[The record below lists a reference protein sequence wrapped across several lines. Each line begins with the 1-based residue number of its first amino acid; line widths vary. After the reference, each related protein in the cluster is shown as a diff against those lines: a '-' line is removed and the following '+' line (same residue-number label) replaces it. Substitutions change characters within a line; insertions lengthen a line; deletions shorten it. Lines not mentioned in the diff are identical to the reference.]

1 MSIIS
6 NLIASPI
13 KEAVLHR
20 LYSWNDD
27 FTIRQGTRALFTDA
41 DWEDDKY
48 KNSVILN
55 NISTLI
61 NGYIKEHE
69 SEDDFKS
76 QFHNFIYGLIDE
88 IELLY

>member
-6 NLIASPI
+6 NLIASPT
-13 KEAVLHR
+13 KEAALR
-20 LYSWNDD
+20 SLYGWDDD
-27 FTIRQGTRALFTDA
+27 FTIRQGTRWFFADA
-41 DWEDDKY
+41 DWKNDKY
-48 KNSVILN
+48 KNSIILN
-55 NISTLI
+55 NIQTLI
-61 NGYIKEHE
+61 NGYIQEHE